1 MPVPPDPALRD
12 APRSDTPGDNTPA
25 DDAPRAAVLEW
36 ATRLVSIDTTSRDSN
51 LPLIELVAAELRAL
65 GVTAHVRPDPT
76 GEKANLIAT
85 IPASDGRVTGGVV
98 LSGHTDVVP
107 VDGQTWTTPPFEP
120 RVRDGRLYGRG
131 ACDMKGFLAVAL
143 ALVPDMQAAS
153 LHEPIHLAF
162 SYDEEVGCLGGEQIV
177 KDIAE
182 LGLHPRAA
190 LIGEPTSMRVILAHK
205 SVNVA
210 EIVVTGLAAHSS
222 RKPYALNAIEHAA
235 TLIDRIRALGERYEK
250 QGPYDPA
257 YDVAH
262 STIGVN
268 QISGGIAF
276 NTVADRCAMACDFRT
291 IAADDP
297 HDVVDELRRY
307 AAELDRDMK
316 QLNPAGSATVTIGAM
331 TPGLESTAD
340 GPAARLALELGA
352 SLSEEKVAYGT
363 EAGQFSEA
371 GIDAVVVG
379 PGDIAQAHGP
389 DEFVELRQLAA
400 CEELISRLIRHL
412 SRG

>member
-1 MPVPPDPALRD
+1 MTSPPPAAPLD
-12 APRSDTPGDNTPA
+12 APRDSVIAWTK
-25 DDAPRAAVLEW
+25 
-36 ATRLVSIDTTSRDSN
+36 RLVSIDTTSRDSN
-51 LPLIELVAAELRAL
+51 LPLIELVATELREL
-65 GVTAHVRPDPT
+65 GVAAHIRPDPT
-76 GEKANLIAT
+76 GDKANLIAT
-85 IPASDGRVTGGVV
+85 IPAADGGVTGGVV

-107 VDGQTWTTPPFEP
+107 VDGQTWTSPPFAPEI
-120 RVRDGRLYGRG
+120 RDGRLYGRG
-131 ACDMKGFLAVAL
+131 TCDMKGFLAVAL
-143 ALVPDMQAAS
+143 ALVPDMQAAP
-153 LHEPIHLAF
+153 LREPIHLAF

-182 LGLHPRAA
+182 LGLHPRVA

-205 SVNVA
+205 SVNIA

-235 TLIDRIRALGERYEK
+235 TLVARIRALGDRYAS

-276 NTVADRCAMACDFRT
+276 NTVADRCELGCDFRT
-291 IAADDP
+291 IAAVDP
-297 HDVVDELRRY
+297 QDVADELRAY
-307 AAELDRDMK
+307 AADLEREMK
-316 QLNPAGSATVTIGAM
+316 ALHPAGSATVTIGAM
-331 TPGLESTAD
+331 TPGLESSPE
-340 GPAARLALELGA
+340 GPAARLSLELGA
-352 SLSEEKVAYGT
+352 TLSGQKVAYGT
-363 EAGQFSEA
+363 EAGQFSES

-389 DEFVELRQLAA
+389 DEYVELSQLAA
-400 CEELISRLIRHL
+400 CEALIGRLIRHL
-412 SRG
+412 SRP